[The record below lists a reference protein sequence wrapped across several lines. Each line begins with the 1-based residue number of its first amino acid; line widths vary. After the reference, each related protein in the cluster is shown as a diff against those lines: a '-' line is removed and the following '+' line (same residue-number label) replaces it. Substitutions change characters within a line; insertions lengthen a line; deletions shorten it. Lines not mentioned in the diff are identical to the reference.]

1 MFRAVF
7 SNDKRA
13 SPRPATAAV
22 AMTTRK
28 RAAAAESRDLPDDVT
43 QWTSQDVQR
52 WLGMNDLGK
61 LRDKYADIDID
72 TLVACLPST

>member
-1 MFRAVF
+1 
-7 SNDKRA
+7 
-13 SPRPATAAV
+13 
-22 AMTTRK
+22 MTTRR

-72 TLVACLPST
+72 TLVARLRPK